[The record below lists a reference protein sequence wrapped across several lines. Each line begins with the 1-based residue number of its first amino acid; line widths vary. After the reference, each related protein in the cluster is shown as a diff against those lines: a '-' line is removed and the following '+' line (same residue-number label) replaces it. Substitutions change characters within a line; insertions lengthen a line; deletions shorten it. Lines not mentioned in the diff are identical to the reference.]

1 MLVLVASHP
10 LTLTILFIKSE
21 MNGFGPGSV
30 FLISVL
36 LFLRGTFGHFRWV
49 VGQIILQPSRV
60 RINRPGFL
68 HLGLN
73 AGNTRYCVRSY

>member
-10 LTLTILFIKSE
+10 LTLAVLYIKSE
-21 MNGFGPGSV
+21 MNCFGPGSV
-30 FLISVL
+30 FCISVL
-36 LFLRGTFGHFRWV
+36 LFLRGTFGNFRWV
-49 VGQIILQPSRV
+49 GQVILQPSRL
-60 RINRPGFL
+60 RINQPGLL